1 MRAAHLPSLAG
12 LASVGALCMFAG
24 TARAQLVGP
33 SAMPGQ
39 SGSNGPTQSAQDS
52 SKPNDSREIKVKDK
66 TSRLFDL
73 ATSTSSLQI
82 DLGPIW
88 YRKQG
93 ATGSQG
99 FERGTGELAIGT
111 VTTSKWKPF
120 YLAGHHKAVL
130 RAFDSKSFG
139 GSLASDFATGA
150 YLGPIEIESRIGI
163 NLVNLSAFHGQWS
176 ADLLS
181 PRVSVAAA
189 VHVWR
194 FRVDI
199 QAHSEYLW
207 RWFGN
212 DYLVRGVTLGL
223 RLDLPRS
230 DPPVMKKSSS
240 P

>member
-1 MRAAHLPSLAG
+1 MSALRNSTFSLVAAVCTFGSPAY
-12 LASVGALCMFAG
+12 
-24 TARAQLVGP
+24 AQLLGP
-33 SAMPGQ
+33 SALPGQ
-39 SGSNGPTQSAQDS
+39 AGSNGATQAGQDT
-52 SKPNDSREIKVKDK
+52 SKPTDSREIKTNDK

-73 ATSTSSLQI
+73 ATSTASVQI
-82 DLGPIW
+82 DLGPVW
-88 YRKQG
+88 YRKQA
-93 ATGSQG
+93 ATGPQG
-99 FERGTGELAIGT
+99 FERGTGELAVGT
-111 VTTSKWKPF
+111 VTTAKWKPF
-120 YLAGHHKAVL
+120 YLAGHHKMVF
-130 RAFDSKSFG
+130 RAFDSKSYAV
-139 GSLASDFATGA
+139 SMASDFATGA
-150 YLGPIEIESRIGI
+150 YLGPVEIESRIGL
-163 NLVNLSAFHGQWS
+163 NLVNVSAFHGQWS

-189 VHVWR
+189 VHLWR